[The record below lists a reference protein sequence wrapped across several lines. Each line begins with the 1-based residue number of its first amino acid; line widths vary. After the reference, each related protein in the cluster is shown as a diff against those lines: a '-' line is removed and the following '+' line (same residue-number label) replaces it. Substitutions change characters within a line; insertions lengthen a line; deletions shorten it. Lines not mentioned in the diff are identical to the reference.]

1 MCSLQKE
8 NKKEIG
14 LAFQKSRYVL
24 GPERYSR
31 QFAAGYACSV
41 MRKIEQKKKD
51 IVPKVDQDCR
61 EIVVVFVRI
70 KRQLA
75 KLKKICITVR
85 RKANEG
91 LGTRGMCSRTAHE
104 LVYRKFNGLA
114 LYIAQWQWVI
124 RASTFGKALCF
135 GMTT

>member
-1 MCSLQKE
+1 M
-8 NKKEIG
+8 
-14 LAFQKSRYVL
+14 
-24 GPERYSR
+24 
-31 QFAAGYACSV
+31 
-41 MRKIEQKKKD
+41 
-51 IVPKVDQDCR
+51 PKVDQDCR